1 MISSLNAVLIF
12 PPCHKLCWTVILK
25 PSSIRFCL
33 VSGFDSS
40 SVTKKNVWISSSSS
54 SSIPRGCHITYKLN
68 CFPDKIKTCID
79 QKFTQ
84 SWSGS
89 KQSSEET
96 FWGNFQRKL
105 SEETFW
111 ENFLRKLCKE
121 TFCEQIVDSEF
132 LYKRLQPHLFQSP
145 GSRKTDDS
153 MIHELTGAKLD
164 VNVSGYFVIF
174 LSVLLTAMFFYADE
188 IFQNHLVT
196 TQIGVAPWRPVESV
210 AG

>member
-54 SSIPRGCHITYKLN
+54 SSSIPRSCHITYKLN

-96 FWGNFQRKL
+96 FWGNFQ
-105 SEETFW
+105 
-111 ENFLRKLCKE
+111 RKLCKE

-174 LSVLLTAMFFYADE
+174 LSILLTAMSPPSFYADE